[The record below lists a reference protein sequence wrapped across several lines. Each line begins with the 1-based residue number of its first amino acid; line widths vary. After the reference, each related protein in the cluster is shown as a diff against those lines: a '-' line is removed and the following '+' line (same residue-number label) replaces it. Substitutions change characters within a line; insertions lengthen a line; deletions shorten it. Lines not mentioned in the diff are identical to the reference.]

1 MNFAKFYLQNETGER
16 KSLCV
21 DSPITLVKP
30 EGLGI
35 ELSQTCVDLDDGF
48 FSVSDESTPQN
59 PITADLMF
67 RETAYETYRDFINWI
82 SEAKEL
88 FFVYSP
94 YGSAEFYRR
103 VVVTYLKKT
112 VRGKGGWL
120 SAGVS
125 FKPLTPWY
133 LPTAPRISLTKQT
146 ETAMRYPFTY
156 NADLRYGTSS
166 IGSYAADIAPDG
178 HLPASLRFMYKGA
191 AKNPVITLTGA
202 ASGKI
207 YGRCIID
214 AVLSDNDTIELF
226 SSPRD
231 GYIRKI
237 AADGTETDL
246 IDSNAVDITEDP
258 FLRIP
263 LEESCHLQLTAD
275 EALSGS
281 AEVQVYY
288 YYRSV

>member
-1 MNFAKFYLQNETGER
+1 MRNFYLENETGVR
-16 KSLCV
+16 WDLNGKTGVRLSN
-21 DSPITLVKP
+21 PA
-30 EGLGI
+30 GLGVK
-35 ELSQTCVDLDDGF
+35 LNNQYADLENGF
-48 FSVSDESTPQN
+48 FKNIGSKAEPQGSVV
-59 PITADLMF
+59 ADIVF
-67 RETAYETYRDFINWI
+67 VKKAYETYRSFLNWI
-82 SEAKEL
+82 SAAREL
-88 FFVYSP
+88 VLIYSP
-94 YGSAEFYRR
+94 YEPLEFHRR
-103 VVVTYLKKT
+103 VEMQYLTKGELGA
-112 VRGKGGWL
+112 GKWL
-120 SAGVS
+120 TTPISLS
-125 FKPLTPWY
+125 CLTPWY
-133 LPTAPRISLTKQT
+133 LPTALRISLTKQT

-178 HLPASLRFMYKGA
+178 HLPASLRFAYKGA

-202 ASGKI
+202 SSGKS
-207 YGRCIID
+207 YGKCILNT
-214 AVLSDNDTIELF
+214 VLTAEDTIELF

-246 IDSNAVDITEDP
+246 IDSNVVDITEDP

-275 EALSGS
+275 ETLSGS